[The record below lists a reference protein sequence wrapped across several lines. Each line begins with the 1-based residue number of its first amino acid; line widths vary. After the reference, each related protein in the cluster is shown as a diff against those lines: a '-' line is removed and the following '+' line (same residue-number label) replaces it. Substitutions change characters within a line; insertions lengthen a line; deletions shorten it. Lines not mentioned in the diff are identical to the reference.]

1 MTSTHTEDTGT
12 DPAAED
18 AIDDNEPEPSPAEPD
33 TDDSGDDGKS
43 RYRRRAQAAE
53 AERDQLREQ
62 LDAVR
67 RQIAEDACGLAKPA
81 GMWAAGVDV
90 NDLFTDDGRL
100 DRDRLSAS
108 VTDAVDRLGLTWAPR
123 TPKPDPSQGMS
134 SGSNYGHATWG
145 DLLDRQ

>member
-1 MTSTHTEDTGT
+1 MHFVAPTLSAVSHMVAGGSYYV
-12 DPAAED
+12 A
-18 AIDDNEPEPSPAEPD
+18 AIDNPISGLVPDFNVFGAEF
-33 TDDSGDDGKS
+33 TTWWQKLF
-43 RYRRRAQAAE
+43 A
-53 AERDQLREQ
+53 
-62 LDAVR
+62 
-67 RQIAEDACGLAKPA
+67 GL
-81 GMWAAGVDV
+81 WAAGVDV

-145 DLLDRQ
+145 ALLERQ